1 MLFLYLSFYMLFVCM
16 FNKINGKF
24 LMNMI
29 YMYFDFYKVFLNCLI
44 YFNLGNVLFLIIWKM
59 LLKFF
64 IISICLLL
72 LKKIK

>member
-24 LMNMI
+24 LMNMM

-44 YFNLGNVLFLIIWKM
+44 YFNLGNVLFLII
-59 LLKFF
+59 
-64 IISICLLL
+64 
-72 LKKIK
+72 